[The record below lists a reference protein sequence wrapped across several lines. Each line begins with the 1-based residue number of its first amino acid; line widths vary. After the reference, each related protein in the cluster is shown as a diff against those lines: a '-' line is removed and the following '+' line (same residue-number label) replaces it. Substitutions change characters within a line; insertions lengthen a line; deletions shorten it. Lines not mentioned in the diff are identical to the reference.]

1 VPIYVGKVAPPVTP
15 PVTPPPPPPP
25 PPVTIPEVGY
35 ASISYIDPHGTVWP
49 MTDTNRGIFAL
60 AEGVSGL
67 GAAPV
72 TLTTDPLPRG
82 GVKLRHVQPQGRTIV
97 WPVHVEADTHQ
108 EFIDSWRAM
117 GKAFTDTLRYGP
129 GILDIARPDGQRR
142 QIKVRYQEG
151 WEGLGQAGTGIS
163 WDNAVVTLLAED
175 PYYFDPDPVTITLTT
190 GTPADFFNP
199 YLSLSSAEV
208 LGETLITNPGDVDA
222 WPSWTIA
229 GPATLVT
236 ITRNDTGEAFVLDPN
251 ATSIAHG
258 NLLLGES
265 VSVSTD
271 PPSVR
276 YQDGT
281 NWIGALNWPAAVLWG
296 LQPGE
301 NDLTV
306 ELDGA
311 GTGSAVTLTFYPRY
325 EMA

>member
-1 VPIYVGKVAPPVTP
+1 MPIYVGVVTAPPPPVVTP
-15 PVTPPPPPPP
+15 PVTPPP

-35 ASISYIDPHGTVWP
+35 ASISYIDPHGNVWP
-49 MTDTNRGIFAL
+49 MTDDSRGIYAL

-82 GVKLRHVQPQGRTIV
+82 GVKLRHVQPQARTIV

-108 EFIDSWRAM
+108 EFIDSWRAL

-163 WDNAVVTLLAED
+163 WDNAVVSLLAED
-175 PYYFDPDPVTITLTT
+175 PYYFDPDPVTITLTS
-190 GTPADFFNP
+190 GTPADYLTP
-199 YLSLSSAEV
+199 YFSVSSAQV
-208 LGETLITNPGDVDA
+208 LGAVTITNPGDVDA
-222 WPSWTIA
+222 WPSWTIS
-229 GPATLVT
+229 GPATLIT
-236 ITRNDTGEAFVLDPN
+236 ITRTDTGDSFVLDPN
-251 ATSIAHG
+251 ATGVAHG
-258 NLLLGES
+258 NLLVGQS
-265 VSVSTD
+265 VTVTTD

-281 NWIGALNWPAAVLWG
+281 NWIGTLNWPTAVLFG

-306 ELDGA
+306 EVDGA
-311 GTGSAVTLTFYPRY
+311 GTGSEVVLNFYARY

>member
-1 VPIYVGKVAPPVTP
+1 MPIYVGVVAPTPPPPVTP
-15 PVTPPPPPPP
+15 PHSPPPPPAQ
-25 PPVTIPEVGY
+25 IPEIGY

-49 MTDTNRGIFAL
+49 MTDASASVFAL
-60 AEGVSGL
+60 ADGVSGM

-82 GVKLRHVQPQGRTIV
+82 GVKLRHVQPQARTIV

-129 GILDIARPDGQRR
+129 GILDIARPDGTRR

-151 WEGLGQAGTGIS
+151 WEGLGQPGTGIN

-175 PYYFDPDPVTITLTT
+175 PYYFDPDPVTITLTNA
-190 GTPADFFNP
+190 PPSNYLNP
-199 YLSLSSAEV
+199 YFTVSSAEV
-208 LGETLITNPGDVDA
+208 LGSATITNPGDVDA
-222 WPSWTIA
+222 WPSWSIA

-236 ITRNDTGEAFVLDPN
+236 ITRTDTGDSFVLDPN
-251 ATSIAHG
+251 ASGIAHG
-258 NLLLGES
+258 NLLTGQT
-265 VSVSTD
+265 VTVVTD

-276 YQDGT
+276 YQDNT
-281 NWIGALNWPAAVLWG
+281 NWIGALNWPSAVLWG

-301 NDLTV
+301 NDMII

-311 GTGSAVTLTFYPRY
+311 GTGSAVTLTFYARY